1 MGSENK
7 KCLKVLMF
15 PWLAHGHISP
25 FIELAKKL
33 SQRNFHCYICSTP
46 VNLNSI
52 KNKIPE
58 KYSVSIHLLEFHLPT
73 LPELPPHY
81 HTTNGLPLDLHPALG
96 QAVKMAKPN
105 FSNLVK
111 SLQPDLLVHDIFQG
125 WAAKVASRHNIPS
138 VTFMSSGATMMSYFC
153 HLLIHPGVKF
163 PFPAIELDKFELL
176 MAVGY
181 MEDYK
186 NEKEKNDD
194 NEEDLAF
201 WGNNDI
207 ILVSSSREIE
217 GKYMDYLSELT
228 NKEII
233 PIGVLVDQDYPCN
246 QVYDDDSE
254 IIMEWL
260 RAKDEF
266 STVFVSFG
274 SEYFLNKEE
283 IEEMAIGLELSNVSK
298 GRGDGNRRGAPKGF
312 IERVGD
318 RGKIVEKWAPQAE
331 ILNHSSIGGFVS
343 HCGWNSL
350 KESIDYGV
358 PIIAMPMHRDQPMN
372 AKLVVELGVGVEVKR
387 DDDGKFRREEI
398 SKVIRDVVIGES
410 GENVRRKVGEK
421 RESVRLRSREEV
433 EEVAHKLAQL
443 CVV

>member
-1 MGSENK
+1 
-7 KCLKVLMF
+7 
-15 PWLAHGHISP
+15 
-25 FIELAKKL
+25 
-33 SQRNFHCYICSTP
+33 
-46 VNLNSI
+46 
-52 KNKIPE
+52 
-58 KYSVSIHLLEFHLPT
+58 
-73 LPELPPHY
+73 
-81 HTTNGLPLDLHPALG
+81 
-96 QAVKMAKPN
+96 MAKPN

-111 SLQPDLLVHDIFQG
+111 SLQPDLLIHDIFQG
-125 WAAKVASRHNIPS
+125 WAAKVASQHDIPS

-163 PFPAIELDKFELL
+163 PFPAIELDKFELA

-186 NEKEKNDD
+186 NAERDAD
-194 NEEDLAF
+194 EEDEAF
-201 WGNNDI
+201 WGNNEI
-207 ILVSSSREIE
+207 ILVSSSREIK

-254 IIMEWL
+254 MIMEWL
-260 RAKDEF
+260 MAKDEF
-266 STVFVSFG
+266 LTVFVSFG

-283 IEEMAIGLELSNVSK
+283 IEEMAIGLELSNVTFIWVVRFPK
-298 GRGDGNRRGAPKGF
+298 GEEMGIEEAFPKGF
-312 IERVGD
+312 IERVGE
-318 RGKIVEKWAPQAE
+318 RGKIVKKWAPQAE

-343 HCGWNSL
+343 HCGCWNSL

-372 AKLVVELGVGVEVKR
+372 AKLVVELGVVVEVKR

-398 SKVIRDVVIGES
+398 SKVIRDVVIGE
-410 GENVRRKVGEK
+410 NVRRKVGEK
-421 RESVRLRSREEV
+421 RESVRLRKQRRS
-433 EEVAHKLAQL
+433 
-443 CVV
+443 

>member
-81 HTTNGLPLDLHPALG
+81 HTTSGLPLDLHPALG

-138 VTFMSSGATMMSYFC
+138 VTFMSSGATMMSYFS
-153 HLLIHPGVKF
+153 
-163 PFPAIELDKFELL
+163 

-186 NEKEKNDD
+186 NAERDAD
-194 NEEDLAF
+194 EEDEAF
-201 WGNNDI
+201 WGNNEI

-217 GKYMDYLSELT
+217 GKYMDYISELT

-283 IEEMAIGLELSNVSK
+283 IEEMAIGLELSNVKFIWVVRFPK
-298 GRGDGNRRGAPKGF
+298 GEEMGIEEALPKGF

-318 RGKIVEKWAPQAE
+318 RGKI
-331 ILNHSSIGGFVS
+331 
-343 HCGWNSL
+343 
-350 KESIDYGV
+350 ESIYYGV